1 MKLFPTF
8 SKFSFEDIAEYME
21 KVVKRFPLSVI
32 AVFVMTVL
40 AIYLVHLNYD
50 TDTSL
55 TVIGKTFCAAIV
67 LLFLGVTTQLLF
79 ESGQVKQQKYLYGF
93 TGIFLVLYIFWLPSD
108 FSNATIEFW
117 GGQLLIILGFLA
129 LVFAAPFVT
138 AIVKRKE
145 QVSHD
150 LYVFG
155 LGVLKTVAK
164 SAIYS
169 LIIFILGAIL
179 LATLSGL
186 FELSF
191 VTEKRYMEWFII
203 SFLFLGFLQIL
214 GGIPTTL
221 KGGVVPQGVT
231 LFFTK
236 RIALPFIALYT
247 AILYIYFLL
256 ILTTGEWPVGM
267 VPWLAMWFSFFSF
280 AAYAAAYPYQD
291 KFKVFQP
298 KFIPYVLI
306 LPIAL
311 LFYGILVRIDAY
323 GFTVN
328 RYLVLVFGVWIVGM
342 VLYYIF
348 SKRKELGIIP
358 LSLAIV
364 SFAISVGPWSAFNVS
379 KNDQQARLTDIVSY
393 YQLGTADARDI
404 PNEEA
409 NSARTIIAYLCEYH
423 GCDSLAEPLGA
434 VYGQAYD
441 ASEQKDRYS
450 VEYKIV
456 EILGI
461 PQYYPDEFG
470 QKYLSI
476 VYDYVSQGG
485 SIPVDQYDSISHID
499 INKLENQ
506 TRNYVEIVEGRVLL
520 HIGLV
525 APVDATEVI
534 MKELESRGGQY
545 ETVSEPVTL
554 TLTQGTT
561 KILLYPEQINGN
573 NSDGIITIEY
583 IRALV
588 LIDKQ

>member
-50 TDTSL
+50 MDVSL

-67 LLFLGVTTQLLF
+67 LLFLGVTTQLLY

-93 TGIFLVLYIFWLPSD
+93 TGIFLVLYIFWLPAD
-108 FSNATIEFW
+108 FSNATAEFW
-117 GGQLLIILGFLA
+117 GGQLFIIIGFLA

-138 AIVKRKE
+138 VIVKKKE
-145 QVSHD
+145 KVSQD

-155 LGVLKTVAK
+155 HSVLKTISK

-203 SFLFLGFLQIL
+203 SFLFFGLLQIL

-221 KGGVVPQGVT
+221 KGGVLPQGVT

-236 RIALPFIALYT
+236 RIALPFIAAYT

-256 ILTTGEWPVGM
+256 ILTTGEWPEGM

-280 AAYAAAYPYQD
+280 AAYAAANPYQD
-291 KFKVFQP
+291 KFKLFQP
-298 KFIPYVLI
+298 KYIPYILI
-306 LPIAL
+306 LPITL

-328 RYLVLVFGVWIVGM
+328 RYLVLVFGIWIVGM
-342 VLYYIF
+342 VVYYIF
-348 SKRKELGIIP
+348 SKRKKLGVIP
-358 LSLAIV
+358 LSLAVV
-364 SFAISVGPWSAFNVS
+364 SFLITVGPWSAFTIS
-379 KNDQQARLTDIVSY
+379 KNDQQRRLHDVVTY
-393 YQLGTADARDI
+393 YQLGTESARDI
-404 PNEEA
+404 PDKDA

-423 GCDSLAEPLGA
+423 GCDSLIKPLGA
-434 VYGQAYD
+434 IYGQAYD

-450 VEYKIV
+450 VEYEVV
-456 EILGI
+456 ELLGI
-461 PQYYPDEFG
+461 PHYYMDESG
-470 QKYLSI
+470 QKYLSV
-476 VYDYVSQGG
+476 VYDYVSLGG
-485 SIPVDQYDSISHID
+485 IVS
-499 INKLENQ
+499 
-506 TRNYVEIVEGRVLL
+506 VEGYESMTIVDSNLVVNGSKNHFENLQGRILL
-520 HIGLV
+520 HVGLETPIDV
-525 APVDATEVI
+525 TEVL
-534 MKELESRGGQY
+534 MSELKNRGAEY
-545 ETVSEPVTL
+545 AVVAEAVPIPL
-554 TLTQGTT
+554 TLGTT
-561 KILLYPEQINGN
+561 KMLLYPQQINGN
-573 NSDGIITIEY
+573 DQDGVITIEY
-583 IRALV
+583 VRVLV